1 MLSILASGNLVRDP
15 QRRTTQNGKEYCTAL
30 VRCPSEETDAL
41 LISVIAFT
49 APAVKALLALKTGD
63 SLAVTGRAKLSS
75 WTKDGEERHGLSV
88 TADAV
93 LSLYEIAKRRKQVQ
107 EAGEPT

>member
-1 MLSILASGNLVRDP
+1 MLSVLVSGSLVRDP
-15 QRRTTQNGKEYCTAL
+15 QRRTAQNGKAFATAL
-30 VRCPSEETDAL
+30 MRCPSEEADAL
-41 LISVIAFT
+41 LISVISFT
-49 APAVKALLALKTGD
+49 APAVKALLALKAGD

-93 LSLYEIAKRRKQVQ
+93 LSLYEVAKRRKQAQ